1 MHCCY
6 GVYNASLIVDSGI
19 NDECFRYPVGYP
31 KYVLRQSVS
40 VLIAIEYHFSENHGC
55 NSSDCAIKN
64 IVAVSYIITVI
75 VIQKTCQAPFQRQ
88 AQGTTLFKS
97 AVTN

>member
-40 VLIAIEYHFSENHGC
+40 VLIAIEYY
-55 NSSDCAIKN
+55 SSDCAIKN

-75 VIQKTCQAPFQRQ
+75 VIQQNLSSAFSKT
-88 AQGTTLFKS
+88 S
-97 AVTN
+97 AGHHLIQERCDESKALY